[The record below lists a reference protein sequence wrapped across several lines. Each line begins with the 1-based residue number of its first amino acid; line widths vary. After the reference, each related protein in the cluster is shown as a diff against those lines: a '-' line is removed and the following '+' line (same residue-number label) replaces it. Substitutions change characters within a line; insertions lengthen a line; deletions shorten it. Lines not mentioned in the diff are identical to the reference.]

1 MEWPES
7 VHVDVLGSK
16 KHSRKARGHKDA
28 HNRYSVGQ
36 QEEQRRL
43 RESFPF
49 VPSGV
54 ILEAGSRGAASL
66 KAVRLDEEGQRK
78 RRKRGDDRPRKRWD
92 WTFANDPT
100 PGEYSI
106 EAMTAGKS
114 AEVRQ
119 QIDRRDC
126 DFTTVL
132 RYSFHLQYKSTFLQ

>member
-16 KHSRKARGHKDA
+16 KHSRKGRPHKDA
-28 HNRYSVGQ
+28 HNRYSAGQ

-66 KAVRLDEEGQRK
+66 KAERLQDEEQRK
-78 RRKRGDDRPRKRWD
+78 RRKGRDERPRKRWD
-92 WTFANDPT
+92 WNFANDPK
-100 PGEYSI
+100 PGEYY
-106 EAMTAGKS
+106 S
-114 AEVRQ
+114 AYAYAYVEGCPLNCMCR
-119 QIDRRDC
+119 
-126 DFTTVL
+126 
-132 RYSFHLQYKSTFLQ
+132 